1 MITSA
6 FLVFCRF
13 LPPQVDLLKWSISFR
28 ICAYLFFPVLFVY
41 LLRAWECS
49 TCARACCCLRS
60 RVCVWHTMCVRV
72 FVCVC
77 SLDSVG
83 VLFGA
88 VICCLFSLY
97 HHDQITFS
105 ACALLFGVLCRFSL
119 FFSRMYSLARVPL
132 LLGCF
137 QTPEA
142 NACVTCTSAQC
153 TNVLRTH
160 WKGKTVVNLIY

>member
-1 MITSA
+1 
-6 FLVFCRF
+6 
-13 LPPQVDLLKWSISFR
+13 
-28 ICAYLFFPVLFVY
+28 
-41 LLRAWECS
+41 
-49 TCARACCCLRS
+49 
-60 RVCVWHTMCVRV
+60 MCVRV

-153 TNVLRTH
+153 MYERT
-160 WKGKTVVNLIY
+160 KNPLERKDCCESNLLEFCGFCSVCEGFGHNTSETIY